1 MKMKKNKDRNHS
13 SGNQI
18 NSVMDDVKS
27 GYKDLEEKTLQS
39 VSNAKD
45 DAITWVEEGVSKIKD
60 GTHQLMDDVK
70 NTVDKTVKSVD
81 KNVKQGMAQYNLKAQ
96 QIADKL
102 PCGLG
107 DNVIRYPWVA
117 ITVSLFIGIGL
128 GILLKPS
135 RRA

>member
-1 MKMKKNKDRNHS
+1 MNK
-13 SGNQI
+13 
-18 NSVMDDVKS
+18 VMDDIKS

-45 DAITWVEEGVSKIKD
+45 NAVTWVEEGVSKIKD

-70 NTVDKTVKSVD
+70 DTVDRTVKSVD

-102 PCGLG
+102 PCGIG
-107 DNVIRYPWVA
+107 DKVIRYPWVA
-117 ITVSLFIGIGL
+117 ITVSLLIGIGL
-128 GILLKPS
+128 GILIKPG
-135 RRA
+135 RKA